1 MSFRMLSRP
10 NVQLTLGERVTRL
23 NFFLKKKIRFMRP
36 CKRHKQDANLAKHRK
51 LIGRIPLQID
61 MAF

>member
-10 NVQLTLGERVTRL
+10 NVQLTLG
-23 NFFLKKKIRFMRP
+23 FFLKKKIRFMRP
-36 CKRHKQDANLAKHRK
+36 CKSHKQDANLAKHRK

-61 MAF
+61 IAF